1 MTRSVA
7 AAALLLALPA
17 LSYKYIATCID
28 GDVIEEGLPW
38 AANDTILGY
47 AAALSDAD
55 HNVLG
60 PIASIGEMSGAGPCH
75 DAANA
80 VNLNQA
86 LAGHGTIEAFG
97 GTVLTGKTLAKK
109 GKSDKFYFMSFEN
122 RIYTAY
128 PYISTCIPGGVV
140 GFNVLNLTKGIIGA
154 YTVVL
159 QAISPTYGE
168 LMYLGVSK
176 GFATPCL
183 AAQDRLNAG
192 NETVLKELKKGHVEG
207 VQNINIFGSLQTGNI
222 NDTYMFVFTNNW
234 WNVTWGQ
241 FTNPAVD
248 EQYADWASANPTPPP
263 KPHLSVMGTLA
274 ILADGKKRKALTKTV
289 SSGVGGIGS
298 AIGGLFGGRRRKGH
312 GHNVTNGTESRRRK
326 SLVSSAVGGV
336 SSAVGGIGD
345 LFGGGGKGKGGKGG
359 KGAKSSSDANVTN
372 ATDSSRRRRSLVS
385 SAAGGIG
392 DLFGRRRKGKGG
404 KGGKGRKGA
413 SSDANVTE
421 GEPEDVNV
429 GDEELLEELN
439 VTAATSTG
447 APRRR
452 RSSLESSLGN
462 FFGIGGS
469 KGKSGKGKGGK
480 ASSDEEEGE
489 EEAVEPEEEDEE
501 EEDDEEEDT
510 PATTA
515 SEEEDEDEEEE
526 EDDEEEDTP
535 ATTASKGKGST
546 RRRKSLFGGIGGL
559 LGGSRRR
566 KSEDVTER
574 RLTEVL
580 I

>member
-359 KGAKSSSDANVTN
+359 KGAKSSSDANV
-372 ATDSSRRRRSLVS
+372 A
-385 SAAGGIG
+385 
-392 DLFGRRRKGKGG
+392 K
-404 KGGKGRKGA
+404 
-413 SSDANVTE
+413 
-421 GEPEDVNV
+421 GEPEDGNV
-429 GDEELLEELN
+429 SDEELLEELN

-535 ATTASKGKGST
+535 ATTASKGKGAT
-546 RRRKSLFGGIGGL
+546 RRRRSLFGGVGGL